1 MDNNFKFQPPHES
14 TEQSAPLTNHVYESM
29 NIQRDEWED
38 KRNNKR
44 LNQGTFT
51 NIWLFIIAM
60 YCLWE
65 IIKDILPI
73 IMGYGLIESLF

>member
-1 MDNNFKFQPPHES
+1 MENNFKFQPLHES
-14 TEQSAPLTNHVYESM
+14 TDQNAPLTNHIYESM

-51 NIWLFIIAM
+51 NVWLFIIAM

-65 IIKDILPI
+65 IAKDIIP
-73 IMGYGLIESLF
+73 LIAGVSIFESLF

>member
-1 MDNNFKFQPPHES
+1 MDNNLQN
-14 TEQSAPLTNHVYESM
+14 EQITPVTNETYVQM

-51 NIWLFIIAM
+51 NLWLFIIAL

-65 IIKDILPI
+65 IVKDILPI
-73 IMGYGLIESLF
+73 ILGYKLFEQLF

>member
-1 MDNNFKFQPPHES
+1 MDNNLQNEPITPV
-14 TEQSAPLTNHVYESM
+14 TNETYVQM

-51 NIWLFIIAM
+51 NLWLFIIAF

-65 IIKDILPI
+65 IAKDIIPI
-73 IMGYGLIESLF
+73 ILGYQLLEQLFH